1 MKRQTLQEQCL
12 TELLR
17 LDEANRTSLIAQSR
31 NAGAYKNQERGKNR
45 FDRKRYSKIANA
57 VKSYNEI
64 NMNSL
69 FKQDILQVNIPVIGE
84 NDEYTVTIKLEGI
97 VGEIHKNIK
106 NNNNKL
112 EYRTIIQAL
121 TKIFNTSDVYIKC
134 TCLTGDT
141 KIKLL
146 NGTSDTI
153 ENLTKRY
160 NSGEKLYVYAVDEK
174 GDFKPGEV
182 SKVWQTGT
190 TNKLVKVTL
199 DNGEVIKTTQDHL
212 YMLRDGSYASA
223 DALEVGQSLMPLY
236 TSTTKNGYE
245 TVKFNSTGK
254 YHSTYKV
261 VGEHYY
267 ADKITEKATQ
277 AKQDKIE
284 GKDKMRYDVAI
295 HHKDFDKANNYPEN
309 LKIMTGYEHW
319 LYHAKTIE
327 RLWADPEFRKA
338 TSKRSSEWMTGLNQN
353 PTEAMRKA
361 RRSQKNIEQITAH
374 NYDPKWLEKHTAAM
388 SDFMKEYWKNLSS
401 HERKRRSLLQSDIT
415 KAAWERGCFNTA
427 KRKEAD
433 LKHKTAL
440 HTTEM
445 ERLAAEGVRRYWANL
460 EGKEREAVI
469 AQRKANLA
477 NGAGWNRGKHLTEE
491 DRKNKRIAA
500 LNRTQEEKQ
509 AHALKIRNTKMLR
522 VFNKIIEEHKEL
534 TAENYEYYR
543 VHFFPK
549 SPRLAKHFTDIEEAV
564 SYFKLN
570 HKIVKI
576 EEINLDESIP
586 VYDIT
591 VKNFHNFAVDAGV
604 ILHNCDDFKYR
615 FAHWNILKNVSVD
628 DSSQDPGP
636 GKGIANPN
644 DDKGRGCKHMLL
656 VLANGDWMMKVAS
669 VINNYCHFLSE
680 KRPDAFLK
688 LVFPKLYGVPAD
700 EAEQN
705 GIVEDNEDLET
716 GKDLIDIINE
726 YGRNRGKFKKGS
738 NKNPVTGTGGKAKKE
753 VEEPNENTNKEK
765 PKEEETAEEE
775 ADE

>member
-134 TCLTGDT
+134 TC
-141 KIKLL
+141 
-146 NGTSDTI
+146 
-153 ENLTKRY
+153 
-160 NSGEKLYVYAVDEK
+160 
-174 GDFKPGEV
+174 P
-182 SKVWQTGT
+182 
-190 TNKLVKVTL
+190 
-199 DNGEVIKTTQDHL
+199 
-212 YMLRDGSYASA
+212 
-223 DALEVGQSLMPLY
+223 DA
-236 TSTTKNGYE
+236 
-245 TVKFNSTGK
+245 
-254 YHSTYKV
+254 
-261 VGEHYY
+261 
-267 ADKITEKATQ
+267 
-277 AKQDKIE
+277 
-284 GKDKMRYDVAI
+284 
-295 HHKDFDKANNYPEN
+295 
-309 LKIMTGYEHW
+309 
-319 LYHAKTIE
+319 
-327 RLWADPEFRKA
+327 
-338 TSKRSSEWMTGLNQN
+338 
-353 PTEAMRKA
+353 
-361 RRSQKNIEQITAH
+361 
-374 NYDPKWLEKHTAAM
+374 
-388 SDFMKEYWKNLSS
+388 
-401 HERKRRSLLQSDIT
+401 
-415 KAAWERGCFNTA
+415 
-427 KRKEAD
+427 
-433 LKHKTAL
+433 
-440 HTTEM
+440 
-445 ERLAAEGVRRYWANL
+445 
-460 EGKEREAVI
+460 
-469 AQRKANLA
+469 
-477 NGAGWNRGKHLTEE
+477 
-491 DRKNKRIAA
+491 
-500 LNRTQEEKQ
+500 
-509 AHALKIRNTKMLR
+509 
-522 VFNKIIEEHKEL
+522 
-534 TAENYEYYR
+534 
-543 VHFFPK
+543 
-549 SPRLAKHFTDIEEAV
+549 
-564 SYFKLN
+564 
-570 HKIVKI
+570 
-576 EEINLDESIP
+576 
-586 VYDIT
+586 
-591 VKNFHNFAVDAGV
+591 
-604 ILHNCDDFKYR
+604 KYR

-628 DSSQDPGP
+628 DSAQDPGP